1 MPRIPLD
8 RVEPGMQLSRH
19 AKNSSGLM
27 LLERGT
33 TITEALI
40 RKLRNAKVRHVFVGG
55 AGDDAGM
62 QEALAALEERFKL
75 TRNEPHMNALKELLE
90 EHMRDV
96 LS

>member
-19 AKNSSGLM
+19 AKNSAGMM

-33 TITEALI
+33 TITETLI
-40 RKLRNAKVRHVFVGG
+40 RKLRNAKVHHVFVAG
-55 AGDDAGM
+55 ARDDAGM

-75 TRNEPHMNALKELLE
+75 ARNEPHMNTLKELLE

-96 LS
+96 CS

>member
-1 MPRIPLD
+1 MPRIPID

-19 AKNSSGLM
+19 AVNSAGMM

-40 RKLRNAKVRHVFVGG
+40 RKLRNAKVRHVFVTGASGG
-55 AGDDAGM
+55 TGV
-62 QEALAALEERFKL
+62 QESLAALEERFKL
-75 TRNEPHMNALKELLE
+75 SRNEPHMRVLKELLE

-96 LS
+96 CT

>member
-1 MPRIPLD
+1 MPRVPLD

-19 AKNSSGLM
+19 AVNGAGIV

-40 RKLRNAKVRHVFVGG
+40 RKLRTAKVGHVFVTG
-55 AGDDAGM
+55 ARDGAAV

-75 TRNEPHMNALKELLE
+75 SGNEPHMHVLKELLE
-90 EHMRDV
+90 EHLRDI
-96 LS
+96 SS